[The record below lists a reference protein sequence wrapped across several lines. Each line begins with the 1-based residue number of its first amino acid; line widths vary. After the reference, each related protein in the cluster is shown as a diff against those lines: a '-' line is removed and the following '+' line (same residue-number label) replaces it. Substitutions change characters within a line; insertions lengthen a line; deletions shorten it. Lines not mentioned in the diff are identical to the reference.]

1 MNPPQ
6 GNILVKVISSIG
18 NAIGKSMTGKGKGG
32 QHWMDVSKE
41 EYGEEL
47 VEDVKLERYR
57 QLLSRLP
64 AINYNTLRRLVG
76 QNCPN
81 AVRQ

>member
-1 MNPPQ
+1 MANVLKRFIRQ
-6 GNILVKVISSIG
+6 L
-18 NAIGKSMTGKGKGG
+18 
-32 QHWMDVSKE
+32 E
-41 EYGEEL
+41 EPLLTEQLRQDFLSVAETEEL

-64 AINYNTLRRLVG
+64 AINYNTLRRLVR

>member
-1 MNPPQ
+1 MANVLKRFIRQ
-6 GNILVKVISSIG
+6 L
-18 NAIGKSMTGKGKGG
+18 
-32 QHWMDVSKE
+32 E
-41 EYGEEL
+41 EPLLTEQLRQDFLSVAETEEL